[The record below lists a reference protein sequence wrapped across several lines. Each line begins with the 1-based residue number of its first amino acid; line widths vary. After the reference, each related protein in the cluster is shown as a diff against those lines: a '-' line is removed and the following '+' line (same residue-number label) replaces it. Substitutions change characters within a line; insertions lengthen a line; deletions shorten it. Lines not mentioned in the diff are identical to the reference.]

1 MVEGRPE
8 KKQQR
13 SVPIGRS
20 HFPEKAS
27 REKIQKVAEGE
38 FSSLIIVAP
47 RYSPTSVIEKT
58 VCLLAS
64 SATCA
69 MFSPWLEPL
78 VEWRVFL
85 QEKKLAVAMQLSE
98 TFWREYQVL
107 PGLPCKFHV

>member
-1 MVEGRPE
+1 M
-8 KKQQR
+8 
-13 SVPIGRS
+13 PIGRS

-27 REKIQKVAEGE
+27 REKIRKMAEAG

-47 RYSPTSVIEKT
+47 KYSPTSLIEKT

-64 SATCA
+64 SATFA
-69 MFSPWLEPL
+69 IFSPWLEPL
-78 VEWRVFL
+78 VECRVFL